1 MESNQENISIEQ
13 LRNDVKNI
21 ISNTSAI
28 VELFA
33 NKKIPLFLD
42 VDTKTLYEIANIFI
56 TVVSGYMFINTN
68 RSIDEV
74 DRFQQA
80 TSKFILELSDTYEKR
95 QSK

>member
-33 NKKIPLFLD
+33 GKEIPLFLD
-42 VDTKTLYEIANIFI
+42 VDTKTLYEITNTFI

-68 RSIDEV
+68 STQKEIDS
-74 DRFQQA
+74 FQQV
-80 TSKFILELSDTYEKR
+80 TSKFILELSDIYEKR